1 MPINGTAQQ
10 NNHIL
15 GEFVH
20 CIVQEDVETC
30 FAMVIKSK
38 KRGICEF
45 KFFPGHGKYSG
56 SKHSEQQAI
65 LNQRETVAKGLF
77 PDYSI

>member
-1 MPINGTAQQ
+1 MPINGAAQQ

-45 KFFPGHGKYSG
+45 KFFQDM
-56 SKHSEQQAI
+56 ENI
-65 LNQRETVAKGLF
+65 LVLNTLNSRQF
-77 PDYSI
+77 